1 MLVPNIKPIYFLVAG
16 VGYNFANWFDI
27 PGISKIVHGLNVL
40 YAEKQVRDYIG
51 DLKCCSQA
59 AAEKLASHAERE
71 SPNYVVITGAIT
83 SNRYRR
89 GPNEF
94 FYYISLEGRKLN
106 GRVTLPKMDEM
117 VHNASTHI
125 AIQQR
130 RQRDSHTVQSY
141 NEAQLHIIADANL

>member
-27 PGISKIVHGLNVL
+27 PGISKIVHGLNIL

-51 DLKCCSQA
+51 ELKCCSQA
-59 AAEKLASHAERE
+59 AAERLAAAAESE
-71 SPNYVVITGAIT
+71 SRNYVAITGAIT

-94 FYYISLEGRKLN
+94 FYYMSLEGQKIN
-106 GRVTLPKMDEM
+106 GHVTLPKLDEL
-117 VHNASTHI
+117 VHNTSTPI

-130 RQRDSHTVQSY
+130 RQHDSHSVQSY
-141 NEAQLHIIADANL
+141 IEAQLNILADNL